1 MNLPPPH
8 RSLGSHLC
16 GGHVPCPTRSE
27 AGSEASSEAS
37 SGEGG
42 LGGVRVGVRGHPGK
56 TRWMPTGN
64 SFSGHFCLLHTISFK
79 LTTAGEGEANN
90 DFCPFPSSR
99 LGWSLPQTP
108 WGNHSSP
115 LPPNLQHFKTE
126 HLPGPESPGLVVC
139 DSSLHHLTAPS
150 SDCKPL
156 ESRDCV
162 GGLSCHTRHLLRR
175 WFP

>member
-1 MNLPPPH
+1 MNLPPPQ

-16 GGHVPCPTRSE
+16 GGHVPCPAR
-27 AGSEASSEAS
+27 SEAS

-42 LGGVRVGVRGHPGK
+42 LGGCPCGGAGPP
-56 TRWMPTGN
+56 WQNTGN

-79 LTTAGEGEANN
+79 LTTAGGGEAN

-99 LGWSLPQTP
+99 SGWSLPQRP
-108 WGNHSSP
+108 WGNHSSS